1 MSRSMADFNQ
11 KTKETVYSGRNSAT
25 FDRKYTEM
33 IQDVM
38 PELHPGDFQQVPS
51 TQQKMRDIASDL
63 TAFENYSSFNI
74 STIESV
80 NVAESVHNRVN
91 KGLVPSKNMRL
102 LEHDDPILGL
112 VPLEKSSKP
121 HNDNPE

>member
-1 MSRSMADFNQ
+1 
-11 KTKETVYSGRNSAT
+11 
-25 FDRKYTEM
+25 
-33 IQDVM
+33 
-38 PELHPGDFQQVPS
+38 
-51 TQQKMRDIASDL
+51 MRDIASDL

-121 HNDNPE
+121 TNDNPE